1 MAKSR
6 KAATLLSF
14 ATKDMG
20 RCRPR
25 LARPHAR
32 GSPFHL
38 DVQVELFPEV
48 VVQGRDLRLE
58 VLIHH
63 CAVGQCLQGRGL
75 PYVIVHLLSLMGL
88 TITRTEPKG
97 HGELSTPI
105 HLCFLNVGARGQ
117 PPQWWTHSLQTVSQ
131 KPFVRATRKATK
143 PGRKLP
149 STRPPSY
156 CCKGVWGWDTWGLK
170 SGKKATKLRH
180 SDDCSH

>member
-1 MAKSR
+1 MVQASLFFFLPPLSFSLCVSLCPSVSVPPLPTIYLRTSSLSCIEMAKSR

-131 KPFVRATRKATK
+131 TS
-143 PGRKLP
+143 P
-149 STRPPSY
+149 SFFTF
-156 CCKGVWGWDTWGLK
+156 
-170 SGKKATKLRH
+170 
-180 SDDCSH
+180 